1 MRPTNVLVSGGG
13 FQGLGLIK
21 ALRAVREVRVLIAD
35 RHAENVARYFAD
47 AFFPAPPL
55 EEKQEL
61 LDFFLD
67 LCTRE
72 SISAVF
78 ASTEY
83 ELELL
88 AHHRETLAACG
99 TTVYVSDMPLLE
111 LAGDKLLFYRWLLNE
126 GLPCLPIY
134 TTPLDAN
141 ATFPLI
147 GKPRR
152 GWGGRN
158 LHILA
163 DRKAFFTLSIDQN
176 EFVWQPCLGK
186 FDEYS
191 IDFSIDVAGDI
202 SPLAFRRRIRSMDG
216 FAILCEPGAPL
227 HVRETARRVLEHMVP
242 LGARGPMNLQ
252 ILRMGDDCWVSDF
265 NSRAGTSMPLSLTV
279 GINPIAFLL
288 AGGTGEIS
296 KADESFTSGLRART
310 LRYLEE
316 RSIPDLQLDEVRG
329 IVFSLD
335 DTLLDQKAWMM
346 SKLEQTWYKERERE
360 KTILPGRTEFLSVA
374 LQFIEEGNR
383 DHLFDAL
390 CLQLDLDDAIRLQL
404 IETYRHVLPEDR
416 PLYNDVMVTLYQLH
430 RLGYRIGVLTDKP
443 PASQRQKLDVCG
455 LLPLID
461 ALVLTEELGMQKPDP
476 KVFAECARL
485 LDLPPGQLV
494 MVGSN
499 LFRDMQGSCNA
510 GYRHAF
516 HIQRAGA
523 SFNFNPDLM
532 RRTGN
537 VMPACTSI
545 SSLNELL
552 WYLNGL

>member
-1 MRPTNVLVSGGG
+1 M
-13 FQGLGLIK
+13 GLIK
-21 ALRAVREVRVLIAD
+21 AIRSVAEVRVLVAD
-35 RHAENVARYFAD
+35 CHAENVGRYFAD

-55 EEKQEL
+55 KEKQEL
-61 LDFFLD
+61 LDFLLD
-67 LCTRE
+67 LCERE
-72 SISAVF
+72 SVSAVF
-78 ASTEY
+78 ASTEH

-88 AHHRETLAACG
+88 AHHREAFAARG
-99 TTVYVSDMPLLE
+99 ATAYVSDMPLLE

-134 TTPLDAN
+134 TTPLDTD

-147 GKPRR
+147 GKPRH

-176 EFVWQPCLGK
+176 EFVWQPCLRD

-191 IDFSIDVAGDI
+191 IDFSIGVTGDI

-227 HVRETARRVLEHMVP
+227 HVRETARKVLEHMIP

-252 ILRMGDDCWVSDF
+252 ILRIDDDCWVSDL
-265 NSRAGTSMPLSLTV
+265 NSRAGTSMPLSLAA

-288 AGGTGEIS
+288 TGEAGKIS
-296 KADESFTSGLRART
+296 RADESSAMGSRART

-316 RSIPDLQLDEVRG
+316 RSIPDLRLDAVRG
-329 IVFSLD
+329 VVFALE
-335 DTLLDQKAWMM
+335 DTLLDKKAWMV
-346 SKLEQTWYKERERE
+346 SKLERTWQRERAV
-360 KTILPGRTEFLSVA
+360 LPGRAEFLSMA
-374 LQFIEEGNR
+374 LQIIEEGNR
-383 DHLFDAL
+383 THLFETL
-390 CLQLDLDDAIRLQL
+390 CLQLDLDDSTRLRL

-416 PLYNDVMVTLYQLH
+416 PLYSDVPITLYQLR
-430 RLGYRIGVLTDKP
+430 RLGYRIGILTDKP
-443 PASQRQKLDVCG
+443 ATSQRQKLDACG

-461 ALVLTEELGMQKPDP
+461 ALALTEELGIQKSDP

-485 LDLPPGQLV
+485 LDLPPEQLV
-494 MVGSN
+494 MVGPN
-499 LFRDMQGSCNA
+499 PFKDVQGSRNA

-523 SFNFNPDLM
+523 SFNFHPDLM
-532 RRTGN
+532 RRCIGN
-537 VMPACTSI
+537 AMPACTSI
-545 SSLNELL
+545 NNLNELL
-552 WYLNGL
+552 WYLPDFKKGLPSSLCI